1 MREIEF
7 MGKRIDNGE
16 WVCGT
21 VEFLL
26 VDGDLTKTQIYAFIK
41 HTDMDDIG
49 KVYGYSFSIIPETIR
64 QYTGFKDVRGNKIY
78 EGDILALDCFWS
90 VRVEYE
96 KGSFMVRDVDK
107 VRYNN
112 LIRNCHI
119 GDFNISEWKII
130 GNIYDNPELLEGE
143 I

>member
-7 MGKRIDNGE
+7 RGKRVDNNDWCYG
-16 WVCGT
+16 
-21 VEFLL
+21 FLCFHY
-26 VDGDLTKTQIYAFIK
+26 VDGKNSFGFIYNGISKLYSQSHCKNFDVITKTIC
-41 HTDMDDIG
+41 
-49 KVYGYSFSIIPETIR
+49 
-64 QYTGFKDVRGNKIY
+64 QYTGFKDVRGNEIY
-78 EGDILALDCFWS
+78 EGDILSLDGFWS

-112 LIRNCHI
+112 LICNCHI

>member
-7 MGKRIDNGE
+7 RGKRMSGHG
-16 WVCGT
+16 W
-21 VEFLL
+21 
-26 VDGDLTKTQIYAFIK
+26 
-41 HTDMDDIG
+41 
-49 KVYGYSFSIIPETIR
+49 VYGDICHHDENISYIGQHPANGDMLVYDLIVETIS
-64 QYTGFKDVRGNKIY
+64 QYTGFRDIYKNKIY
-78 EGDILALDCFWS
+78 EGDILSLDGFWS

-96 KGSFMVRDVDK
+96 NGSFMIRDLDK

-112 LIRNCHI
+112 LICNSHI
-119 GDFNISEWKII
+119 GHFNISEWKIV